1 VASKSERLQEF
12 LRRLAQLPQASS
24 FDEARAQ
31 LSETLNAVED
41 ELSGMPYNPS
51 AWLTDGR
58 MYPPQ
63 DDSMR
68 NVKGRLD
75 VKRFRSVDH
84 NTFIAENG
92 AIFIEAI
99 STGKALLDKAGSDAK
114 RVFEK
119 KKKP

>member
-1 VASKSERLQEF
+1 MGSKNERLQEF

-24 FDEARAQ
+24 FNEARAQ

-41 ELSGMPYNPS
+41 ELSGVPYNPS
-51 AWLTDGR
+51 TWLTDGR

-68 NVKGRLD
+68 DAKGRPD
-75 VKRFRSVDH
+75 VKRFRSIDH
-84 NTFIAENG
+84 NTFIAKNG
-92 AIFIEAI
+92 AIVVEAV
-99 STGKALLDKAGSDAK
+99 STGKVVLDKPGSDAK

-119 KKKP
+119 KKP